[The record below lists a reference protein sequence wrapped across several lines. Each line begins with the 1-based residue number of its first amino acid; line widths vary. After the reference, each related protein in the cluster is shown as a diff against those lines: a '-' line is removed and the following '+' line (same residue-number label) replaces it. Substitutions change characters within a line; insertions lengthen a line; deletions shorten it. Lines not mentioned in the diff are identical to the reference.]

1 MPLSPSQYYLHLLLL
16 RSSSQVSSP
25 YPPCLLLTSLFP
37 PPTPFITALHV
48 VVGIEVGAYI
58 IEMVANSLHT
68 AILTERTRLHERQG
82 LGLDAPVHSK
92 VSNNALLL
100 LVYLYNLRVVHHT
113 LIVDIMH
120 LLAGSF
126 EKDTI
131 DSNSGGSGGSSRS
144 GGGRNNGNGKSSGGS
159 GDSSSSSSKEVLPI
173 GELEVELLIVIVDH
187 CGPQLRADDPLGIKN
202 AILKL
207 NKRAA
212 QSMTSSSSPSAA
224 AASSS
229 MGKSIGRTSVGSGTG
244 LGVGSGLVSD
254 AATSHMSGRLRF
266 MMEAFADMKNNKSR
280 RVQSA
285 NADVVKALR
294 RWLGTIKNSL
304 GASRSG
310 ADQCLRV
317 TLADL
322 LDAEKKG
329 SCDSNAFMSTISI

>member
-1 MPLSPSQYYLHLLLL
+1 M
-16 RSSSQVSSP
+16 
-25 YPPCLLLTSLFP
+25 
-37 PPTPFITALHV
+37 

-68 AILTERTRLHERQG
+68 AILTERTRLHDRQG

-126 EKDTI
+126 EKDST
-131 DSNSGGSGGSSRS
+131 DSSSGGSS
-144 GGGRNNGNGKSSGGS
+144 GGGRNSGSGKNSSSSGG
-159 GDSSSSSSKEVLPI
+159 DNSSSSKEVLAI

-207 NKRAA
+207 NKRASLSVA
-212 QSMTSSSSPSAA
+212 SSSSAA

-229 MGKSIGRTSVGSGTG
+229 SSSMGKSVGRLGS
-244 LGVGSGLVSD
+244 GSGLDLGSGLGSGSGSGSD
-254 AATSHMSGRLRF
+254 ASTSHMSGRLRF
-266 MMEAFADMKNNKSR
+266 MIEAFADMKNNKSR

-285 NADVVKALR
+285 NADVVKGLR

-329 SCDSNAFMSTISI
+329 RRGVFLLFFIFTHYPLFVIHTIL